1 MYLSHAVE
9 SAAFKGRGGDM
20 TAAGS
25 TELPAAMIHCTSLL
39 TDVCGEAPQWRAAL
53 CQSERFRSRSSAN
66 PAVRARIGRRTVAQ
80 FGRLWPSDQTAM
92 SAKLIRRP
100 RARH

>member
-25 TELPAAMIHCTSLL
+25 TELPAAMIHCMSLL
-39 TDVCGEAPQWRAAL
+39 TDVCGEAPQ
-53 CQSERFRSRSSAN
+53 
-66 PAVRARIGRRTVAQ
+66 
-80 FGRLWPSDQTAM
+80 
-92 SAKLIRRP
+92 
-100 RARH
+100 